1 MILHY
6 EVSMTFFLPCVVLF
20 YFLFYYCNYSYEN
33 ALIRQ
38 QCFHDIVQRLV
49 SNLRCCSQFS
59 IPIIPLRASSFV
71 IDQWTP
77 WRWPTIN
84 WTRAAISLTPMTS
97 TGSRLSSSRIP
108 LMTTTKKMSEISPF
122 SLVDVPLIW
131 LVRLFFC

>member
-49 SNLRCCSQFS
+49 SSLRCCSQFS

-71 IDQWTP
+71 INIRCTNSHHAMCEKTSYEISDIWDRRDVCLHSGPP
-77 WRWPTIN
+77 WRL
-84 WTRAAISLTPMTS
+84 LTLLIYNPS
-97 TGSRLSSSRIP
+97 GFHIWNYFRI
-108 LMTTTKKMSEISPF
+108 
-122 SLVDVPLIW
+122 VN
-131 LVRLFFC
+131 